1 MMNPLDPNLHEK
13 LNRLRNLE
21 QIEARLARQ
30 ERKTRIT
37 LILVGLLAAS
47 AFAIWFGHLLDAA
60 WLH

>member
-1 MMNPLDPNLHEK
+1 MNPLDPNLHEK

-47 AFAIWFGHLLDAA
+47 AFAMWVGHLLDPE